1 MFLLC
6 LCLLLQW
13 FCDFNMPNS
22 YTFTMTNPMAHTQQ
36 QQLSSDLLHY
46 RDSIYIISLGFHFF
60 FFGIFCLS
68 CSLFRFKSWNKRFD
82 RSKSRTTAMSLFGTS
97 RTLKYWDVIQSI
109 LVGSLTTIDGLT
121 CAIAQAHNFHFMLN
135 EIVLKLNCTVA
146 PNQETKSKCER
157 NFDYYY

>member
-46 RDSIYIISLGFHFF
+46 RDSIYIISLGFHF

-121 CAIAQAHNFHFMLN
+121 CAITQARNFHF
-135 EIVLKLNCTVA
+135 VLKKLHCNWNA
-146 PNQETKSKCER
+146 PVQHTESKCER